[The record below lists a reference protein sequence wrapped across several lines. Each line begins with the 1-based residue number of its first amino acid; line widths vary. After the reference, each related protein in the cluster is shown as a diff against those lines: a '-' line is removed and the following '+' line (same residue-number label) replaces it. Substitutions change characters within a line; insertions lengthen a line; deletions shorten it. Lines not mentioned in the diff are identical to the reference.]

1 MREELCAPSHLDASV
16 PVIINRLGLH
26 VSGTLYNDR
35 DQSVFLPHVMLDTG
49 ASLTFMEEK
58 MLSWLGLC
66 SDALVSLSSV
76 GIPRLVVADGRPMPV
91 FRL

>member
-1 MREELCAPSHLDASV
+1 MCAISV
-16 PVIINRLGLH
+16 RCWCAGDHSCENQSFFSSACH
-26 VSGTLYNDR
+26 VRYGT
-35 DQSVFLPHVMLDTG
+35 
-49 ASLTFMEEK
+49 SLTFMEEK
-58 MLSWLGLC
+58 MLSCLGLC

>member
-1 MREELCAPSHLDASV
+1 M
-16 PVIINRLGLH
+16 
-26 VSGTLYNDR
+26 
-35 DQSVFLPHVMLDTG
+35 FDTG

-58 MLSWLGLC
+58 MLSCFGLC

-76 GIPRLVVADGRPMPV
+76 DIPRLVVADGRPMPV